1 VTSVSE
7 TTGFDLGPL
16 EADVM
21 RLVWE
26 KGEVQVE
33 DIHQALL
40 RDREIAYTTVMTVM
54 SRLAAKGLLARHR
67 QGRAYLYR
75 AALGREEMAE
85 STLQEWNRRFF
96 GGRVVPAISFLLG
109 GERLTAED
117 LAELRRLVE
126 RLEEGGDG

>member
-1 VTSVSE
+1 MPG

-33 DIHQALL
+33 DVHQALL

-54 SRLAAKGLLARHR
+54 SRLAAKGWLSRR
-67 QGRAYLYR
+67 KQGRAYLYR
-75 AALGREEMAE
+75 AARRREETAA
-85 STLQEWNRRFF
+85 STLQEWSRRFF
-96 GGRVVPAISFLLG
+96 GGRVMPAISFLLG
-109 GERLTAED
+109 SEQLSPDEV
-117 LAELRRLVE
+117 AELRRLVE
-126 RLEEGGDG
+126 RLEEVEEGGDG

>member
-1 VTSVSE
+1 MTG

-26 KGEVQVE
+26 KGEVQVD

-54 SRLAAKGLLARHR
+54 SRLAAKGLLTRRKH
-67 QGRAYLYR
+67 GRAYLYR
-75 AALGREEMAE
+75 AALPREEMAE
-85 STLQEWNRRFF
+85 STLHEWSRRFF
-96 GGRVVPAISFLLG
+96 GGRILPAVSFLLG
-109 GERLTAED
+109 SERLTPEEV
-117 LAELRRLVE
+117 AELRRLVE
-126 RLEEGGDG
+126 RLEKGDDGGWT